1 MQPSASSGWSEV
13 ARSEAAIGLVRTR
26 LCVVVEWMAAE
37 LMARTLLEVNA
48 ACCEVALRNRVLAV
62 LMVGE
67 LCQE

>member
-1 MQPSASSGWSEV
+1 MGGAKLL
-13 ARSEAAIGLVRTR
+13 EAKLPLALCEQG
-26 LCVVVEWMAAE
+26 CVVVEWMAAE

>member
-1 MQPSASSGWSEV
+1 
-13 ARSEAAIGLVRTR
+13 
-26 LCVVVEWMAAE
+26 MAAE

-67 LCQE
+67 AKLLEAKLPVGGKVDGSMVQRTC